1 MSWISGACVSEPT
14 EPYVPIVKREM
25 HGRTGFSVHVTYDVM
40 GVESREEARERVM
53 DMYHELIPE
62 TEGIKVVQVHVGKYV
77 ISSLAPGFEDTL

>member
-1 MSWISGACVSEPT
+1 MSEPT

-40 GVESREEARERVM
+40 GVESREEARAVIM
-53 DMYHELIPE
+53 DNLPELD
-62 TEGIKVVQVHVGKYV
+62 GVKVVQVHVGKYV